1 MKRTFPAKV
10 IEEEQRVIMT
20 TAAAQAPAPGKLE
33 FKDDYTPDEAE
44 RVIRNS
50 KGLPVGVRPKMVWTW
65 KKALLWAAIAIVC
78 ACGWA
83 ILAVSRGE
91 RISAIWFLVV
101 ALSSYAIAYRF
112 YAYYIQIKIMRTDDA
127 NATPAERVHDGANF
141 ERTDRR
147 VLFGQH
153 FAGISGALLAMYQTT
168 VQANTFK
175 SAMTYEILLIV
186 VIGGIGSISGS
197 CIGSFLFIAC
207 SEWWLRFLDNETYI
221 GAFKVPLLRTGFRM
235 VVFSV
240 IIMIVVLFFRKGIMG
255 DRELPDLIRASR
267 AKRAAKAAKKE
278 EASK

>member
-1 MKRTFPAKV
+1 
-10 IEEEQRVIMT
+10 MT

-127 NATPAERVHDGANF
+127 NATPAVSLRPRCSVSCCSCSTSSPADGSPLS
-141 ERTDRR
+141 RPWPP
-147 VLFGQH
+147 
-153 FAGISGALLAMYQTT
+153 
-168 VQANTFK
+168 
-175 SAMTYEILLIV
+175 
-186 VIGGIGSISGS
+186 
-197 CIGSFLFIAC
+197 C
-207 SEWWLRFLDNETYI
+207 SHWTPSSSSSPW
-221 GAFKVPLLRTGFRM
+221 
-235 VVFSV
+235 
-240 IIMIVVLFFRKGIMG
+240 
-255 DRELPDLIRASR
+255 
-267 AKRAAKAAKKE
+267 
-278 EASK
+278 

>member
-1 MKRTFPAKV
+1 
-10 IEEEQRVIMT
+10 MT

-91 RISAIWFLVV
+91 QISAIWFLVV

-141 ERTDRR
+141 ERTD
-147 VLFGQH
+147 
-153 FAGISGALLAMYQTT
+153 A
-168 VQANTFK
+168 
-175 SAMTYEILLIV
+175 
-186 VIGGIGSISGS
+186 
-197 CIGSFLFIAC
+197 AC
-207 SEWWLRFLDNETYI
+207 SSASTLPASPAPDRSSADPRPRRWATCP
-221 GAFKVPLLRTGFRM
+221 PLCG
-235 VVFSV
+235 SSS
-240 IIMIVVLFFRKGIMG
+240 
-255 DRELPDLIRASR
+255 A
-267 AKRAAKAAKKE
+267 
-278 EASK
+278 